1 MKKIV
6 IFFVIVIAILGVVW
20 YIYEEHKILT
30 SQKIA
35 FNGSYEELIDKTVN
49 GSKLA
54 SVINESINR
63 NEKNK
68 VEKDS
73 KNLYTDNG
81 NNSVQI
87 EIKFLDN
94 PNIIKAEKLY
104 YNDISKFIELYSNSI
119 FELKTI
125 EYHSKTNLVKYLY
138 FEEVEE

>member
-81 NNSVQI
+81 KILISSDNTVYGELDS
-87 EIKFLDN
+87 FLT
-94 PNIIKAEKLY
+94 KK
-104 YNDISKFIELYSNSI
+104 
-119 FELKTI
+119 
-125 EYHSKTNLVKYLY
+125 
-138 FEEVEE
+138 

>member
-6 IFFVIVIAILGVVW
+6 IFFVIVIAILGVFW

-35 FNGSYEELIDKTVN
+35 FNGSYEELIDKDVN

-54 SVINESINR
+54 SVINESIDR

-68 VEKDS
+68 VKKDS
-73 KNLYTDNG
+73 KKLYIDNG
-81 NNSVQI
+81 SNSVQI
-87 EIKFLDN
+87 EIKFIDS
-94 PNIIKAEKLY
+94 PSTIRAEKLY

-119 FELKTI
+119 FKLKTL
-125 EYHSKTNLVKYLY
+125 EYHSKTNLVRYLY